1 MKKFDSVGLGIAAG
15 MALPV
20 LVYMIMYFAKVR
32 DIRYVL
38 SSDYSILSTILPLL
52 ISHCVIPNVILFF
65 ICNSLDK
72 MLTAKGVVIATVILA
87 AGVFATKL
95 IIGLL

>member
-1 MKKFDSVGLGIAAG
+1 MKKLDSVGLGITAG
-15 MALPV
+15 IVLPV
-20 LVYMIMYFAKVR
+20 LVYMIMYFAKVK

-38 SSDYSILSTILPLL
+38 LSDSSILSTILPLL
-52 ISHCVIPNVILFF
+52 ISHCVLPNIILFF

-87 AGVFATKL
+87 VGVFATKL
-95 IIGLL
+95 ITGLL